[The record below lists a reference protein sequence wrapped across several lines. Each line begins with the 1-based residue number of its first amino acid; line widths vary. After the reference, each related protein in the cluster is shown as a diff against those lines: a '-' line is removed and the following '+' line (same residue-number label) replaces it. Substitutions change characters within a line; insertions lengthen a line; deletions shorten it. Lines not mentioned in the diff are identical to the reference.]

1 MHTGGVLNILGKLLL
16 LIALFLLTPIPV
28 SVYYD
33 DGMVDIFLRCAAI
46 GAGAGALL
54 ILLFAPTKELNLRD
68 GFTVA
73 VICWL
78 GLALLGAL
86 PYWLSGQVP
95 SLIDSL
101 FESMS
106 GFTTTGATILT
117 DIEALSPSLL
127 FWRATT
133 QWLGGMGIIILSL
146 AILPLL
152 GVGGM
157 QLFQT
162 EMTGPTKDRLT
173 PRIQDTARI
182 LWSVY
187 LLLTFILVGL
197 LMVGG
202 LSLYDA
208 VTHAFCTISTAGFS
222 PYNDSISRFDSLY
235 VEVVIIIFM
244 FIGGINF
251 AMHHHFMRGK
261 LLTYW
266 QSEEFRLYLG
276 LALGATILVTILN
289 FQAAVFETLGSSLRH
304 AAFQVV
310 SIFTTSGFG
319 TDDFTLWPSASQL
332 ILVGLMLV
340 GGMAGSTSGSIK
352 TVRFLLF
359 FKYVR
364 LQFRSLIHPQTVS
377 VIKLGGN
384 RVPQEIM
391 TAVLGFFALYFMIF
405 IVATLLVT
413 AMGVDLLTGTTAV
426 IATLN
431 NIGPGLH
438 LVGPAQGFGNLPDGA
453 KALLTFCMLAGRLEL
468 YTVIVLLTPA
478 FWKTARKPQ
487 WRFQRAKKLPE
498 SGGGKGSF
506 GEQESKGAAT
516 GGRGAKRH

>member
-33 DGMVDIFLRCAAI
+33 DGLVDIFLLCAAI
-46 GAGAGALL
+46 GAGAGAGL
-54 ILLFAPTKELNLRD
+54 ILLFAPIRELSIRD
-68 GFTVA
+68 GFAVA
-73 VICWL
+73 TICWL

-86 PYWLSGQVP
+86 PYWLSHQVP
-95 SLIDSL
+95 SFIDAL
-101 FESMS
+101 FEAMS
-106 GFTTTGATILT
+106 GFTTTGSTILT

-182 LWSVY
+182 LWGVY
-187 LLLTFILVGL
+187 LLLTAILVSL
-197 LMVGG
+197 LMAGG
-202 LSLYDA
+202 LNLFDA

-222 PYNDSISRFDSLY
+222 PYNNSVAHFGSLY

-251 AMHHHFMRGK
+251 AMHHHFLRGK
-261 LLTYW
+261 LFTYW
-266 QSEEFRLYLG
+266 KSEEFRLYLG
-276 LALGATILVTILN
+276 LTAGAVALITALLFHGGIYAGVG
-289 FQAAVFETLGSSLRH
+289 ESLRH
-304 AAFQVV
+304 AAFQTV
-310 SIFTTSGFG
+310 SILTTTGFG
-319 TDDFTLWPSASQL
+319 TDDFNLWPSATQL

-377 VIKLGGN
+377 VLKLNGH

-391 TAVLGFFALYFMIF
+391 AAVLGFFALYFMIF
-405 IVATLLVT
+405 IVAALAVT
-413 AMGVDLLTGTTAV
+413 AMGVDLVTGTTAV

-438 LVGPAQGFGNLPDGA
+438 LVGPAEGFAGLPVGA
-453 KALLTFCMLAGRLEL
+453 KVLLTFCMLAGRLEL
-468 YTVIVLLTPA
+468 YTVMVLLTPA
-478 FWKTARKPQ
+478 FWKTARIPELRFLR
-487 WRFQRAKKLPE
+487 WR
-498 SGGGKGSF
+498 S
-506 GEQESKGAAT
+506 AAT
-516 GGRGAKRH
+516 KEKT

>member
-33 DGMVDIFLRCAAI
+33 DGMMDIFLRCAAI
-46 GAGAGALL
+46 GAGAGVLL
-54 ILLFAPTKELNLRD
+54 ILIFAPARELNLRD

-78 GLALLGAL
+78 GLALLGSL

-95 SLIDSL
+95 SFIDSL
-101 FESMS
+101 FEAMS
-106 GFTTTGATILT
+106 GFTTTGSTILT
-117 DIEALSPSLL
+117 DIEALAPSLL
-127 FWRATT
+127 FWRAVT

-157 QLFQT
+157 QLFQAET
-162 EMTGPTKDRLT
+162 TGPTKDRLT

-187 LLLTFILVGL
+187 LLLTGMQVAL
-197 LMVGG
+197 LMAGG
-202 LSLYDA
+202 LNLFDA
-208 VTHAFCTISTAGFS
+208 VTHAFCAISTGGFS
-222 PYNDSISRFDSLY
+222 PYNASVAHFDSLY

-261 LLTYW
+261 LATYW

-276 LALGATILVTILN
+276 LAAGATLLITALNLHGTIY
-289 FQAAVFETLGSSLRH
+289 ETMGDSLRH

-310 SIFTTSGFG
+310 SVFTTAGFG
-319 TDDFTLWPSASQL
+319 TADFTLWPSASQL

-364 LQFRSLIHPQTVS
+364 LQLRSLIHPQTVS
-377 VIKLGGN
+377 VIKLGGK

-438 LVGPAQGFGNLPDGA
+438 LVGPAHSFAELPDAA
-453 KALLTFCMLAGRLEL
+453 KMILTFCMLAGRLEL

-478 FWKTARKPQ
+478 FWRTAR
-487 WRFQRAKKLPE
+487 RPE
-498 SGGGKGSF
+498 LRWPKTRP
-506 GEQESKGAAT
+506 T
-516 GGRGAKRH
+516 GDHK